1 MICLRKDFPF
11 AGEAG
16 PLRPWTDDPR
26 AVPLIGGVE
35 GIWPQICYV
44 KGRTSCAP
52 EWRLA
57 AINHKLV
64 RGLGIPGPWRRSH
77 GPRN

>member
-1 MICLRKDFPF
+1 MICPRRIFHSQERLDPSVL
-11 AGEAG
+11 G
-16 PLRPWTDDPR
+16 PMTPGRCLW
-26 AVPLIGGVE
+26 IGGLE
-35 GIWPQICYV
+35 EIWPQICYV
-44 KGRTSCAP
+44 EGRTSCAP